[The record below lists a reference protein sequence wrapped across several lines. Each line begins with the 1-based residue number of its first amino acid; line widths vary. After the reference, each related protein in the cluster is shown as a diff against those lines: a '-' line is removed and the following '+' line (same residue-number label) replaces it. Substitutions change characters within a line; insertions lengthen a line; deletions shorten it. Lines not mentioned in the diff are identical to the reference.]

1 MDISSII
8 IDCNTEIIFEFMSNI
23 KNINL
28 WSFGIKWDINNN
40 NKIIKGISNYNK
52 SISYLKII
60 KNHKIKKIDY
70 WIGSDNKKLTP
81 RIYVRVESFNN
92 INKSKLSM
100 ISFKTDDMNSDSWDR
115 LKELHKLELLKIKE
129 LLSKKISCI

>member
-8 IDCNTEIIFEFMSNI
+8 IDCNDEIIFEFMSNI

-28 WSFGIKWDINNN
+28 WSFGIKWDINSN

-70 WIGSDNKKLTP
+70 WIGTDDKNLIS
-81 RIYVRVESFNN
+81 RIYVRVESLNN
-92 INKSKLSM
+92 TNKSK
-100 ISFKTDDMNSDSWDR
+100 
-115 LKELHKLELLKIKE
+115 
-129 LLSKKISCI
+129 

>member
-8 IDCNTEIIFEFMSNI
+8 IDCNDEIIFEFMSNI

-28 WSFGIKWDINNN
+28 WSFGIKWNINSNNN
-40 NKIIKGISNYNK
+40 IIKGISNYDK

-60 KNHKIKKIDY
+60 KNYKIKKIDY
-70 WIGSDNKKLTP
+70 FIGTDDKNLIP
-81 RIYVRVESFNN
+81 RIYVMIESLNN

-100 ISFKTDDMNSDSWDR
+100 ISLKTNDMDSNRWNK
-115 LKELHKLELLKIKE
+115 LKELHQLELLKIKE
-129 LLSKKISCI
+129 LLS

>member
-8 IDCNTEIIFEFMSNI
+8 IDCNDEIIFEFMSNI

-28 WSFGIKWDINNN
+28 WSFGIKWDINSN

-70 WIGSDNKKLTP
+70 WIGTDDKNLIS
-81 RIYVRVESFNN
+81 RIYVRVESLNN
-92 INKSKLSM
+92 TNKSKLSM
-100 ISFKTDDMNSDSWDR
+100 ISLKTNNMDSNRWNK
-115 LKELHKLELLKIKE
+115 LKELHQLELLKIKE
-129 LLSKKISCI
+129 LLS

>member
-8 IDCNTEIIFEFMSNI
+8 IDCKDGVIFDFMSDI

-28 WSFGIKWDINNN
+28 WSFGIKWDITS
-40 NKIIKGISNYNK
+40 KDQVIKGVSKHNN

-60 KNHKIKKIDY
+60 KDLRIKKIDY
-70 WIGSDNKKLTP
+70 WIGEDDNNLIP
-81 RIYVRVESFNN
+81 RIYVHIEPFNN

-100 ISFKTDDMNSDSWDR
+100 VSFKTNDMD
-115 LKELHKLELLKIKE
+115 LKRWTSLIELHQLELTKIKE
-129 LLSKKISCI
+129 LLST

>member
-8 IDCNTEIIFEFMSNI
+8 IDCKDGVIFDFMSDI

-28 WSFGIKWDINNN
+28 WSFGIKWDITS
-40 NKIIKGISNYNK
+40 KDQVIKGVSKHNN

-60 KNHKIKKIDY
+60 KDLRIKKIDY
-70 WIGSDNKKLTP
+70 WIGEDDNNLIP
-81 RIYVRVESFNN
+81 RIYVHIEPFNN

-100 ISFKTDDMNSDSWDR
+100 VSFKTNDMD
-115 LKELHKLELLKIKE
+115 LKIWTSLIELHQLELTKIKE
-129 LLSKKISCI
+129 LLST

>member
-8 IDCNTEIIFEFMSNI
+8 IDCNDEIIFEFMSNI

-28 WSFGIKWDINNN
+28 WSFGIKWDINSN

-70 WIGSDNKKLTP
+70 WIGSDDKNLIS
-81 RIYVRVESFNN
+81 RIYVRVESLNN
-92 INKSKLSM
+92 TNKSKLSM
-100 ISFKTDDMNSDSWDR
+100 ISLKTDNMDSNRWNK
-115 LKELHKLELLKIKE
+115 LKELHQLELLKIKE
-129 LLSKKISCI
+129 LLS